1 MKKLLS
7 LLLTIIMVLSVVT
20 AFAESKPS
28 ISIDS
33 VEAKRGETIKVNIN
47 IKNNP
52 GFAVLK
58 LKLNFDKNVLIP
70 VSNGAGEVLEDTGIF
85 SNLTQAENK
94 EELDFITFLAFR
106 TENFTKDGILF
117 TAEFK
122 IKDTASKNASLKLS
136 YGDRDCA
143 NEKFEKVS
151 FELISGEI
159 KVTDAVSAP
168 SPSPQDKE
176 EIKTPEDPNRVS
188 VTVDGKEL
196 KFDQEPVIIND
207 RTLVPMRAI
216 FEAVDAE
223 VSWEQETRTATGI
236 KNGVTIKFQIE
247 NNIMKKNGE
256 DIILDSPAKLIN
268 SRTLVPVRAI
278 IEAFGYKVEWVEGKR
293 LVKITTR

>member
-20 AFAESKPS
+20 VFAESKPL

-33 VEAKRGETIKVNIN
+33 VEAKRGETVKVNIN

-94 EELDFITFLAFR
+94 EELDFVTFLAFR

-143 NEKFEKVS
+143 NQKFEKVS

-196 KFDQEPVIIND
+196 TFDQEPVIIND